1 MDPYGNPSSS
11 MDGFMTLFWVF
22 FVLVFVGGVAT
33 TIYRFSMARK
43 SGVDPIAGDIQLMG
57 KVVNSAAL
65 APQAPPGPAP
75 EKSASARLAEVDA
88 LLAAGTINAAEH
100 EAARAHILGTL

>member
-1 MDPYGNPSSS
+1 MDPYGNPISS
-11 MDGFMTLFWVF
+11 MDGFMTVFWIF
-22 FVLVFVGGVAT
+22 FVLIVVGGVAT

-65 APQAPPGPAP
+65 APQAPIRPAP
-75 EKSASARLAEVDA
+75 EKSATQRLAEADA
-88 LLAAGTINAAEH
+88 LLAAGTITAAEH

>member
-11 MDGFMTLFWVF
+11 MDGFMTLFWII
-22 FVLVFVGGVAT
+22 FVLIVVGGAAT

-57 KVVNSAAL
+57 KVVNSAVL
-65 APQAPPGPAP
+65 APQAPRAAAP
-75 EKSASARLAEVDA
+75 EKSATARLAEVDA
-88 LLAAGTINAAEH
+88 LLAAGTITAAEH